1 MVWQAGERVELSCEL
16 SCAKAEVCW
25 FRDGLEV
32 DEADGLVLEV
42 DGAHRRLVIPCSCPE
57 DTGEYL
63 CESADDSVTFLL
75 TVEGTAALGHWTL
88 VWTSSATWLIAKK
101 IHKTH
106 HLMNIINIICYS
118 SNTPPSPYCDELA
131 VKSHDLLFFL
141 FFFFS
146 YISHRKML

>member
-16 SCAKAEVCW
+16 SCSKAEVCW

-75 TVEGTAALGHWTL
+75 TVEGTVAGHL
-88 VWTSSATWLIAKK
+88 YGPLQPHGLLQKK
-101 IHKTH
+101 YIKH
-106 HLMNIINIICYS
+106 II
-118 SNTPPSPYCDELA
+118 
-131 VKSHDLLFFL
+131 
-141 FFFFS
+141 
-146 YISHRKML
+146 